1 MILSG
6 KNEENKSM
14 KKAKRCL
21 IAVVSGVLVAS
32 AVLSGCG
39 QSKKEVS
46 INDDHLTV
54 YLWENRLMKNIAPYI
69 HEQFPDQDIEFI
81 IGNNDTDL
89 YSYFKEHDELP
100 DIITVRRFSGTDAQD
115 LQPYLMDFASY
126 DVVSRYYSYALQ
138 YYKNSKDEIQWL
150 PICGIPQT
158 IIANKTLFDQYGI
171 KIPENYEEYAQA
183 CQQFYDNG
191 IKPYSLDLA
200 EDWSAHEVIQ
210 TGAIG
215 EFMSLDGIKWRSS
228 AESASGDIAFDDA
241 LWERIFS
248 ETNTFLRD
256 SHFTKED
263 ISVDINT
270 ATQMFLEGKAAMFH
284 GYPALMQDFQE
295 QMDAELI
302 RIPFFSQISDEAFI
316 NMTPSL
322 NIAFNKDLEKDQEK
336 LDLAL
341 DVLDCMISEEG
352 QKLIADGSGVISL
365 NIDVPSMM
373 EDVPGLEDEISDN
386 SVYIRYSAQKSFDAS
401 LEAVHGLLSGEMDAT
416 QAYNVFRN
424 VMNSKDTEE
433 KATVNFEHKYSISLN
448 DKNGRDAASSILT
461 TIRKENDAQLAFAPY
476 YYFTSSVY
484 KGECAGS
491 RVALMTA
498 KSSDTSL
505 YLAKIN
511 GKQIHE
517 LVSKY
522 LTDSNDDFSVT
533 DKYELPIASGMKIVI
548 KDEEN
553 KFSLKDIIVNEKK
566 LDEEK
571 EYSILLTET
580 TMSILKKINPECAIE
595 QLNDTT
601 LSSAWVAA
609 MANGQQPSA
618 PEDYIEVEK

>member
-1 MILSG
+1 
-6 KNEENKSM
+6 M
-14 KKAKRCL
+14 KKKKRYL
-21 IAVVSGVLVAS
+21 AALVAGVLLAT

-39 QSKKEVS
+39 QSKKEIS
-46 INDDHLTV
+46 KNDDHLTV

-69 HEQFPDQDIEFI
+69 QEQFPDHDIEFI
-81 IGNNDTDL
+81 VGNNDTDL
-89 YSYFKEHDELP
+89 YSYFEEHGELP
-100 DIITVRRFSGTDAQD
+100 DIITVRRFSGTDAKD

-284 GYPALMQDFQE
+284 GYPALMEDFQE

-505 YLAKIN
+505 YLAKIK

-517 LVSKY
+517 LVREY